1 MSTVLTERLEG
12 ITVDTAPEAPTLQV
26 GWELIDPDL
35 ARTYLDENDANRSL
49 RARVINA
56 YARDMGHG
64 SWMIT
69 GETIKF
75 SKTGELLDGQHR
87 LYAIVESGTAQ
98 WMLVVRGL
106 EPETKG
112 IIDTGAP
119 RSAADALRLVGVGT
133 SNTMALAAAA
143 RLLVLWRT
151 DRLRTMSAGLR
162 HEDRATHGEIIEMV
176 RQEPNLIDAVADA
189 YRDYERTGIPTGP
202 GGMARM
208 VLYEIDAKDAEVFF
222 EALSGYKTDGSND
235 PRAVLLY
242 TIRQM
247 RALGQLRKPGE
258 AIGMI
263 FTAWN
268 AWRDGQKI
276 TSLSTRDKKG
286 RALPIP
292 KPL

>member
-1 MSTVLTERLEG
+1 MT
-12 ITVDTAPEAPTLQV
+12 TVDTEPLKGVHVDMTTDQPDPDTR
-26 GWELIDPDL
+26 WETIDPYT
-35 ARTYLDENDANRSL
+35 ARTYLDENDANRAV
-49 RARVINA
+49 RNRVINA

-64 SWMIT
+64 AWFVT

-87 LYAIVESGTAQ
+87 LFAIIESNTAQ
-98 WMLVVRGL
+98 RMLVVRGL

-119 RSAADALRLVGVGT
+119 RTAGDALKLVGLGAGNPYAV
-133 SNTMALAAAA
+133 AAAS

-162 HEDRATHGEIIEMV
+162 HEDRATHNEIIDMV
-176 RQEPNLIDAVADA
+176 RQEPNLLDAVADA
-189 YRDYERTGIPTGP
+189 GRDYERTGIPTGP
-202 GGMARM
+202 GAMARM
-208 VLYEIDAKDAEVFF
+208 VLFDTDAKDAEIFF
-222 EALSGYKTDGSND
+222 DALAGYKTDGSND

-247 RALGQLRKPGE
+247 RALGQMRKPGE
-258 AIGMI
+258 AIGLI

-268 AWRDGQKI
+268 AWRDGQKL
-276 TSLSTRDKKG
+276 TSLTTRDKKG
-286 RALPIP
+286 RPLPIP
-292 KPL
+292 TPL

>member
-1 MSTVLTERLEG
+1 MTAVLTERLEG
-12 ITVDTAPEAPTLQV
+12 VTVDMSPDAPPV
-26 GWELIDPDL
+26 DVRWELVDPDT
-35 ARTYLDENDANRSL
+35 ARTFLDENDANRAV
-49 RARVINA
+49 RNRVVNA

-64 SWMIT
+64 AWYVT

-87 LYAIVESGTAQ
+87 LYAIVESGTSQ

-119 RSAADALRLVGVGT
+119 RTAGDALKLVGLGGT
-133 SNTMALAAAA
+133 SAYAVAAAS

-162 HEDRATHGEIIEMV
+162 HEDRATHTEIIQMV
-176 RQEPNLIDAVADA
+176 RDEPNLLDAVSDA

-208 VLYEIDAKDAEVFF
+208 VLYDIDAKDAEIFF

-258 AIGMI
+258 SIGLI

-268 AWRDGQKI
+268 AWRDNQKI
-276 TSLSTRDKKG
+276 TSLTTRDKKG
-286 RALPIP
+286 KALPIP
-292 KPL
+292 KPI

>member
-1 MSTVLTERLEG
+1 MTAATKERLDV
-12 ITVDTAPEAPTLQV
+12 TVDMTTDAPDPDTT
-26 GWELIDPDL
+26 WETIDPDL
-35 ARTYLDENDANRSL
+35 ARTFLDENDANRPV
-49 RARVINA
+49 RARVVNA
-56 YARDMGHG
+56 YARDMASG
-64 SWMIT
+64 SWYVT

-87 LYAIVESGTAQ
+87 LYAIVESATAQ
-98 WMLVVRGL
+98 RMLVVRGL
-106 EPETKG
+106 EPDTKG

-119 RSAADALRLVGVGT
+119 RTAGDALKLVGVGG
-133 SNTMALAAAA
+133 SNVYATAAAA

-162 HEDRATHGEIIEMV
+162 HEDRATHNEIIAMV
-176 RQEPNLIDAVADA
+176 RQEPDILDAVADA

-202 GGMARM
+202 GAMARV
-208 VLYEIDAKDAEVFF
+208 VLFETDAKDAGLFF
-222 EALSGYKTDGSND
+222 DSLAGYATDGTND

-242 TIRQM
+242 TVRQM
-247 RALGQLRKPGE
+247 RALGQMRKPGE
-258 AIGMI
+258 AIGLI

-276 TSLSTRDKKG
+276 TSLTTRDKKG
-286 RALPIP
+286 KALPIP

>member
-1 MSTVLTERLEG
+1 MTPVTAPDRLDVVVDMTSD
-12 ITVDTAPEAPTLQV
+12 TVDPDTR
-26 GWELIDPDL
+26 WETVDPDM
-35 ARTYLDENDANRSL
+35 ARTFLDENDANRAI
-49 RARVINA
+49 RTRVVNA
-56 YARDMGHG
+56 YARDMAHG
-64 SWMIT
+64 DWMIT

-87 LYAIVESGTAQ
+87 LYAIMESGTAQ
-98 WMLVVRGL
+98 RLLVIRGL
-106 EPETKG
+106 DPSTKG
-112 IIDTGAP
+112 VIDTGAP
-119 RSAADALRLVGVGT
+119 RTAGDALKLVGLGGSSAFAV
-133 SNTMALAAAA
+133 AAAA
-143 RLLVLWRT
+143 RLLVLWQT

-162 HEDRATHGEIIEMV
+162 HEDRATHGEIIQMV
-176 RQEPNLIDAVADA
+176 RDNPDVLDAVADA

-208 VLYEIDAKDAEVFF
+208 VLHQIDAADAAVFF
-222 EALSGYKTDGSND
+222 DALSGYKTDGSND

-247 RALGQLRKPGE
+247 RALGQMRKPGE
-258 AIGMI
+258 AIGLI

-276 TSLSTRDKKG
+276 TTLNTRDKKG